1 MKYFKTQ
8 MNQSFLKHKQNISTA
23 KEKLMW
29 DLFLDLWTLWW
40 VYPTVSSRYK

>member
-29 DLFLDLWTLWW
+29 DLFFRFMEAMVGLP
-40 VYPTVSSRYK
+40 YCQFEI